1 MKNFRKIISML
12 TSVVMFF
19 SLAAPVVF
27 ATDLYESATGTFADA
42 ELAYILSITSIT
54 GNKV

>member
-1 MKNFRKIISML
+1 ML

-42 ELAYILSITSIT
+42 ELAYILSITLIT